1 MDALRQQVSGA
12 MGTASFEKRYIRKDG
27 SLTWVA
33 LTTSI
38 LRDGQG
44 HPLHFIAL
52 SEDINARKLAEE
64 QLAAAREALRANE
77 ERYRTTF
84 QMSLDAV
91 NINRLSDGVYV
102 MCNKAFLYIT
112 GYAREQVLGRSSLEL
127 NIWAS
132 PGNRTRLVE
141 ILNRNSILPK
151 F

>member
-1 MDALRQQVSGA
+1 

-64 QLAAAREALRANE
+64 QLAAAREALPD
-77 ERYRTTF
+77 F
-84 QMSLDAV
+84 FV
-91 NINRLSDGVYV
+91 V
-102 MCNKAFLYIT
+102 K
-112 GYAREQVLGRSSLEL
+112 
-127 NIWAS
+127 
-132 PGNRTRLVE
+132 
-141 ILNRNSILPK
+141 
-151 F
+151 